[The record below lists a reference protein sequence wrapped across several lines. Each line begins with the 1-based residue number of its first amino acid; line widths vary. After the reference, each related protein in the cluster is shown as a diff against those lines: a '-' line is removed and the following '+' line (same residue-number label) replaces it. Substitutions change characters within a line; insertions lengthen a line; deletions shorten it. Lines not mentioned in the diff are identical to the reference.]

1 MVIVPVIL
9 SVVFA
14 GFHSSCG
21 CSCVSDYLFMDNG
34 CHIWNNICSFWRQQL
49 SVKRTLG
56 SLFVEGCIQWSLR
69 LAMPKVSKFNSTWN
83 HPCWFFHSHPKRC
96 SFLRSPPC
104 EQRSYH
110 FPFLYRLGLYFSFLT
125 TRSPRQFHIF
135 LTWEMPPEQKCNSI
149 SFYLQGFPICV
160 LSLQFF
166 TMFSGH
172 LFI

>member
-1 MVIVPVIL
+1 MVIAPVIL

-56 SLFVEGCIQWSLR
+56 SLFIEGCIQWSLR

-104 EQRSYH
+104 EQRSYY

-135 LTWEMPPEQKCNSI
+135 LTWEMPSEQKCNSI